1 MSIPKVIHYCW
12 FGNKQL
18 SEMAKKC
25 IASWKKQ
32 CPDYKIIE
40 WNEENF
46 DINCNTYVKEAYRE
60 KKWAFVSDVA
70 RLHALVNYGG
80 IYMDTDVE
88 VLKSLNVILNNEAI
102 IGFECDSRIQ
112 TGFMACVKGHSVFND
127 FLHMYEQEKF
137 INEDGSMNTITN
149 VVRLTEICVN
159 LGLKLNGEQQLVN
172 GMTILPSEYLSPKN
186 VETGKITVTDKTLC
200 IHYFDG
206 SWLSEEAR
214 VQMELERKMRKFLP
228 NSCVGYVAKCISIM
242 KVNGVS
248 VVVKEVGKWIKK
260 RIQKY

>member
-1 MSIPKVIHYCW
+1 MENRNTKIPKIIHYCW

-112 TGFMACVKGHSVFND
+112 TGFMACVKFNK
-127 FLHMYEQEKF
+127 EQLKAETILIKDKES
-137 INEDGSMNTITN
+137 INELQGS
-149 VVRLTEICVN
+149 
-159 LGLKLNGEQQLVN
+159 K
-172 GMTILPSEYLSPKN
+172 YLQSSN
-186 VETGKITVTDKTLC
+186 FNQI
-200 IHYFDG
+200 
-206 SWLSEEAR
+206 
-214 VQMELERKMRKFLP
+214 
-228 NSCVGYVAKCISIM
+228 
-242 KVNGVS
+242 
-248 VVVKEVGKWIKK
+248 IKK
-260 RIQKY
+260 VQDADKNIILFGTPCQIAGIKKIFGDKKDIIYVRKVKNKVQSLNILSRGIRNE